1 MEFKGTPAPWVADI
15 RTGCCAVYQK
25 NRANDAA
32 GCHPD
37 DDRNIVYSS
46 KGARY
51 DEKLCH
57 WVMDE
62 ETQANFTLIAAAPE
76 LLEALIK
83 LTDYVSDDSP
93 LRNTDEFDSAKVA
106 IAKALGQQ

>member
-1 MEFKGTPAPWVADI
+1 MGFKGTPAPWFADI
-15 RTGCCAVYQK
+15 RGGCCAVYQK
-25 NRANDAA
+25 NRANDTA
-32 GCHPD
+32 GCHRD

-76 LLEALIK
+76 LLQALQLI
-83 LTDYVSDDSP
+83 VSYHDDGNRD
-93 LRNTDEFDSAKVA
+93 LHREDLEMARKA
-106 IAKALGQQ
+106 IAKALEHK